1 MRRQNRVLG
10 ALITAAA
17 LVVSTL
23 FLDLST
29 AAQAV
34 EPEPELVGHWTFD
47 DADFASGAAD
57 SSASNTAALSTN
69 CTTPVPSTNVPPS
82 LASGGSRSLNLDG
95 QSCLVITNPFR
106 AVDGGHGVISDFT
119 ICAWINTTS
128 QGTGVNHWNS
138 APILD
143 GEVSGVTNDF
153 GFGLSQTGKL
163 TFGTGRATRTN
174 DERIDGSTTVNDGKW
189 HHVCVT
195 RDSAKST
202 GNVVLYVDGHRETST
217 SSNGQGGSNQDAPT
231 ASPMAHIGWGQD
243 DYHNRFVG
251 FMDDMRAYDGV
262 LDDAEIGNLY
272 SGSDD
277 LQTTADGEAPGTGDG
292 VAASIEDAAPNGG
305 DANADGI
312 ADSLQRN
319 VASLPNAGDGYYSTL
334 VMSAAAG
341 ACTLSSVSSI
351 EAPADEGYAY
361 RAGLTTY
368 AADCGDDSTARIALY
383 QYGETCSR
391 LAVRSYDSASG
402 TYTTVDTA
410 TIQQTT
416 IDGTVVAVGTFEIP
430 EGGSITGS
438 FGIAQSTTA
447 CPVSPL
453 NPLPVITIGG
463 AVAPDSLSDHTD
475 TDTAW
480 SVALAATEP
489 GPSPF
494 SWSVSGEPA
503 FGAASTSASSGS
515 DVTLEYVPQAGFV
528 GTDTV
533 TVRLANGSGGFDY
546 LTVEIAI
553 GPQVANVTAP
563 EISVSGGLYVLD
575 TVSMASSGSWD
586 FSGTTGSGTRYQ
598 WYKVRGDS
606 RTAINGATGA
616 ELVLTPDLV
625 GADIVVEVTAWARYY
640 APASVTSDAVGPVL
654 ALPFSVLGV
663 PTVSGSAQ
671 AGETVTADPDADGW
685 SPGAAAFTYQWYAND
700 AAINGATSAD
710 FVVTGDLV
718 GADVHVEVT
727 AAATGYTPTS
737 VDSAPVAVL
746 AGTFSGVGV
755 PTVTG
760 SAQAGETVTADP
772 DADGWTPVADG
783 FAYQWYADG
792 AAISGATGR
801 SFLITSSEVGTNL
814 TVRVIASR
822 LGWADATATSAPS
835 STVIAPSTTLADTGA
850 SGATVVLLASVLA
863 LLIGA
868 LLLVGRRAP
877 SRRPVPWNRG

>member
-1 MRRQNRVLG
+1 MRRHSRVLG
-10 ALITAAA
+10 ALITATA
-17 LVVSTL
+17 LVASTF

-29 AAQAV
+29 AAQAA

-57 SSASNTAALSTN
+57 SSASNTAALSGN
-69 CTTPVPSTNVPPS
+69 CTTPIPSTNVPPS

-174 DERIDGSTTVNDGKW
+174 DERIDGSTTVNDGRW

-195 RDSAKST
+195 RDSTKST

-277 LQTTADGEAPGTGDG
+277 LQVTADGEAPGTGDG

-305 DANADGI
+305 DANADGA

-334 VMSAAAG
+334 VMSAATG
-341 ACTLSSVSSI
+341 ACTLSSVAAI

-368 AADCGDDSTARIALY
+368 VADCDAGSTARIALY

-402 TYTTVDTA
+402 TYSTVDAA

-416 IDGTVVAVGTFEIP
+416 IDGTLVAVGTFEVP
-430 EGGSITGS
+430 AGGSVTGT
-438 FGIAQSTTA
+438 FGIAQSTSA

-453 NPLPVITIGG
+453 NPLPVITIEG
-463 AVAPDSLSDHTD
+463 AAAPDSLSDHTD
-475 TDTAW
+475 TGTAW
-480 SVALAATEP
+480 SLALAATEP

-494 SWSVSGEPA
+494 SWSISGEPA

-515 DVTLEYVPQAGFV
+515 AVTLEYMPQAGFV
-528 GTDTV
+528 GTDSV

-546 LTVEIAI
+546 LTVELAI

-563 EISVSGGLYVLD
+563 EISVSGSLYVSD
-575 TVSMASSGSWD
+575 TVSLASSGSWD

-598 WYKVRGDS
+598 WFKVRGDS

-616 ELVLTPDLV
+616 ELILTPDLV
-625 GADIVVEVTAWARYY
+625 GADIFVEVTAWARYY
-640 APASVTSDAVGPVL
+640 APASVDSEPVGPVL
-654 ALPFSVLGV
+654 ALPFTVLGV
-663 PTVSGSAQ
+663 PTVSGTAQ
-671 AGETVTADPDADGW
+671 AGETLTVDPDADGW
-685 SPGAAAFTYQWYAND
+685 APAASTFAYQWFAND
-700 AAINGATSAD
+700 AVIGGATSAD
-710 FVVTGDLV
+710 LVVTGDLV

-727 AAATGYTPTS
+727 AGAAGYAPTS
-737 VDSAPVAVL
+737 VGSAPVAVL
-746 AGTFSGVGV
+746 AGVFTGLGLPTMSG
-755 PTVTG
+755 TW
-760 SAQAGETVTADP
+760 QAGETVTVDP
-772 DADGWTPVADG
+772 DADGWTPVADE
-783 FAYQWYADG
+783 FAYQWFADG

-814 TVRVIASR
+814 TVRVVASR
-822 LGWADATATSAPS
+822 LGWSDATATSAPS
-835 STVIAPSTTLADTGA
+835 PPVAASATALADTGA
-850 SGATVVLLASVLA
+850 SSTAAILLGSALA
-863 LLIGA
+863 VLIGA
-868 LLLVGRRAP
+868 LLLAGRRAVGGV
-877 SRRPVPWNRG
+877 PVP